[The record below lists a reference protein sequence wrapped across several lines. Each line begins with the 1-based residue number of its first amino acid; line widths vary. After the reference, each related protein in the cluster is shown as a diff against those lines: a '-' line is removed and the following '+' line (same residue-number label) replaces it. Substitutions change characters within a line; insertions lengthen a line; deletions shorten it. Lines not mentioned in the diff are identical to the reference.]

1 MEGTSLTATAVRG
14 TIEETT
20 EGESV
25 TDFENARRVG
35 GDSLAPAPGV
45 YLTEGDV
52 SDVNELV
59 FALHNVDI
67 DPSDLAELET
77 FEQMFAALYAWKFKT
92 MLAKQKDY
100 GPENITKA
108 GEKGIITR
116 TQDKLER
123 NKVLIGDEE
132 QQIKRIKKLFS
143 DAEPETL
150 TEMNNFLNKLDE
162 ILYPEAQNESIL
174 DTWGDMGNYGD
185 IGVTV
190 HVGAWPKPL
199 AS

>member
-1 MEGTSLTATAVRG
+1 LTLTAERGIMEGSLV
-14 TIEETT
+14 EVK
-20 EGESV
+20 GESV
-25 TDFENARRVG
+25 TDFKEAQRFG
-35 GDSLAPAPGV
+35 GSDFTPAPGV
-45 YLTEGDV
+45 FLTEPEEEDLNQLV
-52 SDVNELV
+52 EL
-59 FALHNVDI
+59 LLSIDI
-67 DPSDLAELET
+67 DPADLQELDT

-92 MLAKQKDY
+92 MISKQKDY
-100 GPENITKA
+100 GPENISKA

-132 QQIKRIKKLFS
+132 QQIKRIKRLLS
-143 DAEPETL
+143 EDEPETL
-150 TEMNNFLNKLDE
+150 TEMNNFLNTLDS
-162 ILYPEAQNESIL
+162 IIYPEAQNESIL